1 MKVFYNPMEIE
12 KQIKSFLNK
21 IVQDKPW
28 HTRWLNTLAFMEH
41 IGSRK
46 IIKSQDSTHLNI
58 TVLQHISEEARH
70 AFYFKNLA
78 HRLSPEDCPT
88 FEEDY
93 LINGEAS
100 EFYFQSI
107 DHKAEEDLS
116 HSPCKKLLNYLYTTW
131 MIEER
136 AIMLYEIYNQI
147 LKQYSFSFNLNFIL
161 REEDHHLK
169 TVTEMIQKTD
179 QDYQKRTERLFEYEN
194 ASFTKLIKEWEAAV
208 SLSIPA
214 PSYLKTK
221 KTPLSYSDKK

>member
-1 MKVFYNPMEIE
+1 MEIE

-21 IVQDKPW
+21 VVQDKPW

-46 IIKSQDSTHLNI
+46 IIKSQNSTYLNI
-58 TVLQHISEEARH
+58 SVLQHISEEARH

-78 HRLSPEDCPT
+78 HKLSSDNCPT
-88 FEEDY
+88 FEENY

-100 EFYFQSI
+100 ESYFQSL
-107 DHKAEEDLS
+107 DHKAEENLS
-116 HSPCKKLLNYLYTTW
+116 DSPSKSLLNYLYTTW

-136 AIMLYEIYNQI
+136 AIMLYTIYNQI
-147 LKQYSFSFNLNFIL
+147 LKQHSFSFNLNFIL

-169 TVTEMIQKTD
+169 TVTDSIQKID
-179 QDYQKRTERLFEYEN
+179 PDYKKRSSYLFKYEE
-194 ASFTKLIKEWEAAV
+194 SLFIELIKKWEETV
-208 SLSIPA
+208 SLSLPSS

-221 KTPLSYSDKK
+221 KMTPSHSYKK

>member
-1 MKVFYNPMEIE
+1 MEIE

-21 IVQDKPW
+21 VVQDKLW

-46 IIKSQDSTHLNI
+46 IIKSQNSTHLNI

-70 AFYFKNLA
+70 SFYFKNLA
-78 HRLSPEDCPT
+78 HKLSPEDCPT
-88 FEEDY
+88 FEESY

-107 DHKAEEDLS
+107 DHKAEENLS
-116 HSPCKKLLNYLYTTW
+116 DSPSKNLLNYLYTTW

-136 AIMLYEIYNQI
+136 AIMLYTIYNQI
-147 LKQYSFSFNLNFIL
+147 LKQNSFSFNLNFIL

-169 TVTEMIQKTD
+169 TVIDSIQKTD
-179 QDYQKRTERLFEYEN
+179 PDYEN
-194 ASFTKLIKEWEAAV
+194 RSPYLFKYEESLFIKLIKEWETAV
-208 SLSIPA
+208 SQSLPA
-214 PSYLKTK
+214 PSYLKAK
-221 KTPLSYSDKK
+221 KTISSYSYKK